1 MTAVRKLWP
10 LLTATHH
17 YEKTLSNRNR
27 GAGTMIDA
35 PILAYL
41 IETTNG
47 RVLYDFDGDYRWKIM
62 GGEYDPLPGLR
73 AISTPGHTAGHMSL
87 FIESPKGPPVLLC
100 GDAAD
105 LTENLEDE
113 VAPGLCWRGQESMA
127 VDSIRKLKS
136 IAREEGAR
144 LWPNHDMAF
153 WRSLRHFP
161 LFHE

>member
-17 YEKTLSNRNR
+17 YEKTLSTRNR

-47 RVLYDFDGDYRWKIM
+47 RALYDFDGDYRWKIM
-62 GGEYDPLPGLR
+62 EGEYD
-73 AISTPGHTAGHMSL
+73 
-87 FIESPKGPPVLLC
+87 LLC

-113 VAPGLCWRGQESMA
+113 VAPGLCWRE
-127 VDSIRKLKS
+127 
-136 IAREEGAR
+136 
-144 LWPNHDMAF
+144 
-153 WRSLRHFP
+153 
-161 LFHE
+161 